1 MFPDFPFSGQKK
13 HTKVDADYNIVIW
26 PRGLVWRNL
35 CVVTFTH
42 VHRVRESVY
51 KTENRVY
58 LEFFS
63 IFSLIVLFCVFI
75 CVCVCVGELCQSEIE
90 RERAQTMTIL
100 KDRFNIFGRVHSFA
114 SVR

>member
-58 LEFFS
+58 LEIFS

-90 RERAQTMTIL
+90 RERERERKQ
-100 KDRFNIFGRVHSFA
+100 
-114 SVR
+114 